1 MDLGT
6 SYHNLFPEKKIPQA
20 RRNWAGGA
28 GGGGATPLPPPQI
41 FAKVDLLKIDN
52 D

>member
-6 SYHNLFPEKKIPQA
+6 RYHNLFPEKKIPQA
-20 RRNWAGGA
+20 RRNEVGGA
-28 GGGGATPLPPPQI
+28 GGGAPPPQI